1 MQYVIANISPYL
13 RCSNTLRPGTM
24 TTPHTCALIF
34 VGLMYYRMGA
44 AGLIVV
50 GLLYETDVGFAL
62 DKQRVRS
69 FVLLALYMLE

>member
-1 MQYVIANISPYL
+1 
-13 RCSNTLRPGTM
+13 
-24 TTPHTCALIF
+24 
-34 VGLMYYRMGA
+34 MYYRMGV

-50 GLLYETDVGFAL
+50 GLLYETDVGLAL